1 MIGMKRK
8 ILIVED
14 DTRIAM
20 MLFIRLKA
28 AHYETLVARNA
39 VQAMSLAK
47 KDCPHLI
54 VLDIS
59 MPGGNGFLVAEW
71 LRGLTETADVPIIF
85 MTASRKP
92 GLREEAREYG
102 AAAFLEKPF
111 AANKLLAAI
120 QEVLGSPVGW
130 AVGWH
135 WRGFSGLSRDLAL
148 LSETGFQQVQRRL
161 GERPHIVF
169 ALHLPRL

>member
-1 MIGMKRK
+1 MIGMKRR

-28 AHYETLVARNA
+28 AHYEALIACNA
-39 VQAMSLAK
+39 VQAMSIAK
-47 KDCPHLI
+47 KDCPDLI
-54 VLDIS
+54 LLDIS

-71 LRGLTETADVPIIF
+71 LRDLTETADVPIVF
-85 MTASRKP
+85 MTASQKP

-111 AANKLLAAI
+111 DANKLLAAI
-120 QEVLGSPVGW
+120 QEALGSPVG
-130 AVGWH
+130 
-135 WRGFSGLSRDLAL
+135 
-148 LSETGFQQVQRRL
+148 
-161 GERPHIVF
+161 
-169 ALHLPRL
+169 